1 MTANKFSFRVI
12 ISSLLALMI
21 LSGCSIHGHS
31 GYHGRHSGVHVSGHV
46 HGGSRVAGAIVAGA
60 IIGGI
65 VTAAH
70 QNAKQKDID
79 ETYEKKAMNAQPT
92 GPHYYKDPAG
102 RCFWVVPREDGSE
115 TRELIED
122 KYCSDN

>member
-1 MTANKFSFRVI
+1 MTQQKRTLKAI
-12 ISSLLALMI
+12 TAAI
-21 LSGCSIHGHS
+21 LTMVFVSGCSIHGHS
-31 GYHGRHSGVHVSGHV
+31 GYHGRHSSVHVHGHV

-70 QNAKQKDID
+70 QNAK
-79 ETYEKKAMNAQPT
+79 EKRAESVEAPPSDQPQ
-92 GPHYYKDPAG
+92 GPHYYKDPNG

-115 TRELIED
+115 TRELID
-122 KYCSDN
+122 SKYCDEN